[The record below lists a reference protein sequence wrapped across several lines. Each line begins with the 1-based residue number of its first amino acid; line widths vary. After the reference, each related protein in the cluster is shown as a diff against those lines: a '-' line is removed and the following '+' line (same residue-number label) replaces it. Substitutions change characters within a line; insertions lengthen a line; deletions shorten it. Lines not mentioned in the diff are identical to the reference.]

1 MKKLAIAMPVN
12 GRYELTR
19 RVINSLLKHRD
30 YWTKEVAIKIF
41 LGTHEDFYFNLANA
55 HPWAIE
61 AVKLD
66 NNPLGRK
73 FNDIC
78 DAAANWGDYF
88 VLLGSDDILSPD
100 YFLMATEAMELNKPW
115 AALNQ
120 AYICELE
127 TLQTRFVRLNEGS
140 LIGGGLL
147 TKSVAWQQ
155 LREVYG
161 QVYPEKQSKGLDGQA
176 FGRYK
181 ELYGPAWV
189 MHTFK
194 PVILCTKGETN
205 IWPFYLFANFAA
217 VPFDKLHENFIDS
230 DLLTLEQYK
239 EMRDILQQG
248 EKHEKH
254 D

>member
-19 RVINSLLKHRD
+19 RTINSLLKHRD
-30 YWTKEVAIKIF
+30 YWQKEVAIKIF
-41 LGTHEDFYFNLANA
+41 LGTNENFYFKIADV

-61 AVKLD
+61 AVKVE
-66 NNPLGRK
+66 NQPLGKK
-73 FNDIC
+73 FNEIC

-88 VLLGSDDILSPD
+88 ILLGSDDILSPD

-115 AALNQ
+115 AALEQ
-120 AYICELE
+120 TYICELQ
-127 TLQTRFVRLNEGS
+127 TLETRFLRLNPGS
-140 LIGGGLL
+140 YIGGGLL
-147 TKSVAWQQ
+147 TKSAAWHQ

-161 QVYPEKQSKGLDGQA
+161 EVYPEKSKKGLDGQA
-176 FGRYK
+176 HARYK
-181 ELYGPAWV
+181 ELFGAAWV

-194 PVILCTKGETN
+194 PVLLATKGDSN
-205 IWPFYLFANFAA
+205 IWPFYMFANFAP

-230 DLLTLEQYK
+230 DLLTLEIYK
-239 EMRDILQQG
+239 EILEQNKQQN
-248 EKHEKH
+248 EEH